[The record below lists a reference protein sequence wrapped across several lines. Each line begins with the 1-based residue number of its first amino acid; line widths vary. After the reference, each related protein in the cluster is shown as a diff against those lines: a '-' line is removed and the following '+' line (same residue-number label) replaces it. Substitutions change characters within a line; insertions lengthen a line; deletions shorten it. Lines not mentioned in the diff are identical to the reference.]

1 MPISEMIW
9 GKESLDPL
17 VCNLKAL
24 SLDLNKC
31 FQVNAV

>member
-1 MPISEMIW
+1 MPLSEMIW

-17 VCNLKAL
+17 VYNLKAL

-31 FQVNAV
+31 LKLNAV